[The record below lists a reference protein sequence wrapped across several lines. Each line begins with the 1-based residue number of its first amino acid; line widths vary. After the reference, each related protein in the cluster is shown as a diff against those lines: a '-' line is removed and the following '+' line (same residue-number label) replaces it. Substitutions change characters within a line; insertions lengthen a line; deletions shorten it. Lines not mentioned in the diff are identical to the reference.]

1 MRIFLHPLLRHKIRA
16 HPFGC
21 VAITCKLRIP
31 ILLCQAAMIFVS
43 GMQERGGGDW
53 GRGERGREKRM
64 LLAIL
69 TNKYAIYATENGYF
83 VSGLAEMQSYL
94 NDL

>member
-1 MRIFLHPLLRHKIRA
+1 
-16 HPFGC
+16 
-21 VAITCKLRIP
+21 
-31 ILLCQAAMIFVS
+31 
-43 GMQERGGGDW
+43 
-53 GRGERGREKRM
+53 M